1 MIRKFL
7 TLLAFIHSAVFG
19 LTLQGEHT
27 LSQTE
32 YTFNSTIAENF
43 AYIDAFL
50 IGFRSKELAPSS
62 LNCSNNIESSIYV
75 WNDTKY
81 EWKDTTDLVFRDKL
95 FDTTYWISYSLAP
108 STDNCFGS
116 VIELVE
122 FLKVQVVK
130 FSSLGD
136 FMAACLQNLLANIN
150 SIT

>member
-1 MIRKFL
+1 M
-7 TLLAFIHSAVFG
+7 
-19 LTLQGEHT
+19 
-27 LSQTE
+27 
-32 YTFNSTIAENF
+32 
-43 AYIDAFL
+43 
-50 IGFRSKELAPSS
+50 APSS

-81 EWKDTTDLVFRDKL
+81 EWGNTTDLIFRDKL
-95 FDTTYWISYSLAP
+95 FDTTFWISYSLAP

-130 FSSLGD
+130 FKSMGD

>member
-19 LTLQGEHT
+19 LTLQGEQT